1 MQSDLLLGDLGDQ
14 MYHFIDL
21 TLWLFNTPTVA
32 DVIDYFEYISN
43 LSENNKLLKALIK
56 WRGNGI

>member
-1 MQSDLLLGDLGDQ
+1 MGDLGDQ